1 MCSMVAQP
9 TRSTESRFA
18 ALVEHF
24 GELGAQVAAMLADP
38 ALASEVAAI
47 PGATLAGF
55 VTPLAS

>member
-1 MCSMVAQP
+1 MFDGGSADPVH
-9 TRSTESRFA
+9 RVA

-47 PGATLAGF
+47 PGDTLAGF